1 MSLKFERTWKMLQ
14 CDFTAIMPARCQHEP
29 HSLCSHPCA
38 FKDGGCVRRTGQQC
52 DASLSGTMRGACCG
66 SVIIVTVI
74 VNLHTH
80 ARTHTHSLTGVEL
93 HPATAVCT
101 LWRAR
106 AAFVNSTNMH
116 KHTHYSLLLESFNYM
131 NHWEEHRLFKIM
143 PDTPLEQFIY
153 SEYED

>member
-1 MSLKFERTWKMLQ
+1 MKNVAVWFYSHNASSLPTRAPQSMLPSMCFQ
-14 CDFTAIMPARCQHEP
+14 GRR
-29 HSLCSHPCA
+29 LCE
-38 FKDGGCVRRTGQQC
+38 KDGTAVWCLTFRHHERC
-52 DASLSGTMRGACCG
+52 LLWLCHYSYSYRKLR
-66 SVIIVTVI
+66 
-74 VNLHTH
+74 HTH

-116 KHTHYSLLLESFNYM
+116 KHTHYSLLLEIFNYM